1 MYIVWK
7 WVTPITPPT
16 SFLVYLGALPL
27 DILIALWH
35 ELNIPNSLYRQVSNT
50 CWTSNSKSDKLL
62 PGHYAASDMEFC
74 IILPRAKID
83 NLPASTNFMGFW
95 FNKWGSFGMI
105 CRIKVVNFI
114 GLHNYILYTLA
125 QSVKRRKIL
134 LIIKANYIQ
143 KWHILSDKVRKV
155 NISQIWFRGRSDCF
169 FSLRTSL
176 DK

>member
-1 MYIVWK
+1 MHIVWK

-125 QSVKRRKIL
+125 QSVKKEENPFNHKSKL
-134 LIIKANYIQ
+134 YSKMAYFKWWSEEGQIISNLVQ
-143 KWHILSDKVRKV
+143 RKVRL
-155 NISQIWFRGRSDCF
+155 F
-169 FSLRTSL
+169 F
-176 DK
+176 